1 MGVFALGDQV
11 PDIHPDAYVHPD
23 ATVIGNVTI
32 GPESSVWPAAVL
44 RGDEGEIRIGARTSI
59 QDGSVIH
66 TIEEIPTVIGDDVT
80 VGHLV
85 HIEGA
90 NIADHCLIGSGSTV
104 LPGTEIG
111 SGSLVGAESLVTP
124 GTKAPA
130 GSFMIGSPARVV
142 EKPVP
147 AEALE
152 EPVRSYRARAKRF
165 AAELR
170 PLDYEPGR
178 SIHPDPQGAQNGD

>member
-1 MGVFALGDQV
+1 MRV
-11 PDIHPDAYVHPD
+11 
-23 ATVIGNVTI
+23 
-32 GPESSVWPAAVL
+32 
-44 RGDEGEIRIGARTSI
+44 GE
-59 QDGSVIH
+59 V
-66 TIEEIPTVIGDDVT
+66 
-80 VGHLV
+80 VG
-85 HIEGA
+85 
-90 NIADHCLIGSGSTV
+90 GSGGEWVGGGGGEGGGEGGVGGGGFFFSSRRRHTR
-104 LPGTEIG
+104 
-111 SGSLVGAESLVTP
+111 SLCDWSSDVCSSDP
-124 GTKAPA
+124 KAPA